1 MITEEEIEEFVDR
14 QWVDR
19 RSSDDEILG
28 LIGITNINRNRKL
41 DVTNEKIS
49 YTNQKLDDTNSRL
62 DELIILSGGEAP
74 TKDILPGDEG
84 VSLARG
90 NNGDIISC
98 VINGITTNAIAKE
111 DIAKYVGITVVPG
124 GNFDEPYVVPTSIEI
139 NKPIL
144 AIQQGVKEH
153 L

>member
-62 DELIILSGGEAP
+62 RLG
-74 TKDILPGDEG
+74 
-84 VSLARG
+84 
-90 NNGDIISC
+90 
-98 VINGITTNAIAKE
+98 
-111 DIAKYVGITVVPG
+111 
-124 GNFDEPYVVPTSIEI
+124 
-139 NKPIL
+139 
-144 AIQQGVKEH
+144 
-153 L
+153 